1 MIYLFCNE
9 GYGEAFLKAAEDF
22 NNLYKHKVKITVVYS
37 APVSKPKSF
46 LRGIQIYVK
55 EWRRNKNRK
64 KTFRNETGLDFLLT
78 KNVNSWFFRKKI
90 NSDDFGVI
98 AGFNQIFDCKTIA
111 RFKSLINIHPSILP
125 FYRGPVPSYWCIQNN
140 ENKTGYSFHQVTE
153 KIDTGEII
161 FQEEIAREGVCDPE
175 LLDKMIAKRAAKT
188 FLKYLEYLVLG
199 TSWNKVILDATKI
212 YKNCVSYA
220 SFPKESASWRVS

>member
-9 GYGEAFLKAAEDF
+9 GYGEAFLKAAHDF
-22 NNLYKHKVKITVVYS
+22 HKAHKIKIIVVYS
-37 APVSKPKSF
+37 DPVSQSKNF
-46 LRGIQIYVK
+46 FRRIQSYVK

-64 KTFRNETGLDFLLT
+64 KTFENETGLDFLLAR
-78 KNVNSWFFRKKI
+78 NVNSWFFRKKI
-90 NSDDFGVI
+90 NLDDFGVI
-98 AGFNQIFDCKTIA
+98 AGFNQIFDCKTIE

-161 FQEEIAREGVCDPE
+161 FQEEIAIEGICDPE
-175 LLDKMIAKRAAKT
+175 ALDKMIAKRAAKT
-188 FLKYLEYLVLG
+188 FVKYLEHLVLG
-199 TSWNKVILDATKI
+199 SNWNKVILDARKI
-212 YKNCVSYA
+212 YNNHVSYA
-220 SFPKESASWRVS
+220 SFPKESD